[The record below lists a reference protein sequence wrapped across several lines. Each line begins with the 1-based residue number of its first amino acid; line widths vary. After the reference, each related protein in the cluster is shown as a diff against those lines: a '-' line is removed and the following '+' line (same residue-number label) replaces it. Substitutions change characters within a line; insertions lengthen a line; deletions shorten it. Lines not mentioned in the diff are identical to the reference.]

1 MDRRDL
7 LKMALA
13 AGTGWAICRSASAD
27 TPREATGK
35 PDREPALST
44 AEMESCFELFTALL
58 LHAPPS
64 FHETLMSA
72 SIALYAALTEAP
84 WRDRSPQ
91 APQRLAAD
99 VRAVLQRVRHTYPV
113 LRLEWTGAESHLAA
127 VEPVPIHDGILNCL
141 LVELHNTGLRGAELG
156 VFIADPL
163 HMFAAPARVA
173 PGEMRWGVLH
183 NTVLAPADRCQLVLT
198 ANGRD
203 YAHPVALDRR
213 PTALIHGVVTERDGS
228 ITAAR
233 VTCICADGLL
243 RFGEQFAGNETLSA
257 KPILPLASRPRM
269 YHLPFF
275 YCDGRFQVRAPLGD
289 TELQAERGCEHA
301 VTTQRIQARRE
312 DLQPITLQLTRL
324 TDMKAQG
331 WISGDTHVH
340 WAKNSWDVNEEIELL
355 GMVQRAED
363 IRCVNNLTL
372 KHVVPGVTSFIA
384 PSQFP
389 MGPVPGWCDDEYH
402 IQMAE
407 EYRNEWFFGHINL
420 LGIKTLIEPIST
432 GKFMGGTYDY
442 PNNVP
447 ALKETHRQGGVT
459 CEAHGLGL
467 NWDVPVNLLNSL
479 SDCLDQIEPVDYYR
493 FLDCGFRVPLGNG
506 SDHPARVTGC
516 ARMYVKHS
524 APGLYAGWLEGI
536 RQKRTFVTSG
546 PLLWLQANGAD
557 IGDVL
562 KLRRSDRVQITAR
575 ALSRHPLGRV
585 QLVVNGKVVE
595 DRPTESTDLTI
606 THTLELT
613 EPSWVCVRCGRL
625 GVYNALAAPDVA
637 HTSAIYLHMDG
648 RRRCI
653 PEAALELAKRMHAH
667 ADDIQQ
673 RAWFANDAQRRECVD
688 YIRNGARQFET
699 MAAARARNG
708 WAGRRPFS
716 TRCRP
721 GRARP
726 GGSSV

>member
-1 MDRRDL
+1 MDRRDI

-13 AGTGWAICRSASAD
+13 AGAGWAVCRAASAD
-27 TPREATGK
+27 SPQESPQQQSAA
-35 PDREPALST
+35 PVLSSF
-44 AEMESCFELFTALL
+44 EMEACFDLFTALL
-58 LHAPPS
+58 RHAPPR
-64 FHETLMSA
+64 FHDTLMSA

-91 APQRLAAD
+91 APQRLAGD
-99 VRAVLQRVRHTYPV
+99 IRAVLQQVRDTYPV
-113 LRLEWTGAESHLAA
+113 LRLDWNGSAAHLTAR
-127 VEPVPIHDGILNCL
+127 EPVPIHDGILNCL
-141 LVELHNTGLRGAELG
+141 LVELHNTGSRGAELG
-156 VFIADPL
+156 VFVADPL
-163 HMFAAPARVA
+163 HMFAPPARVA
-173 PGEMRWGVLH
+173 PGQMRWGVLH
-183 NTVLAPADRCQLVLT
+183 NTVQAAGTSCQLVLT
-198 ANGRD
+198 ADGRQIE
-203 YAHPVALDRR
+203 HPLALDRR
-213 PTALIHGVVTERDGS
+213 PTAWISGSVTESDG
-228 ITAAR
+228 TVTPAR
-233 VTCICADGLL
+233 VTCIGSDGLL
-243 RFGEQFAGNETLSA
+243 RFGEQFAQNETLSI
-257 KPILPLASRPRM
+257 KQILPLASRPRM

-275 YCDGRFQVRAPLGD
+275 YCDGRFRVRLPLGD
-289 TELQAERGCEHA
+289 TEWQAERGCEHA
-301 VTTQRIQARRE
+301 VTRQRGPVRDGENR
-312 DLQPITLQLTRL
+312 PVTLSLKRL

-340 WAKNSWDVNEEIELL
+340 WAKNSWDVNEEIDLL

-384 PSQFP
+384 PSQYP

-407 EYRNEWFFGHINL
+407 EYRNEWFYGHINL

-432 GKFMGGTYDY
+432 GKFMGGNYDY

-447 ALKETHRQGGVT
+447 ALKEAHRQGGVT

-516 ARMYVKHS
+516 ARMYVKNS

-562 KLRRSDRVQITAR
+562 KLRRGDRVQITAR

-595 DRPTESTDLTI
+595 DRPTEATELTI

-613 EPSWVCVRCGRL
+613 ESSWVCVRCGRM
-625 GVYNALAAPDVA
+625 GVFNALAAPDVA

-667 ADDIQQ
+667 ADDIHK
-673 RAWFANDAQRRECVD
+673 RAWFANDAQRSECVD
-688 YIRNGARQFET
+688 YIRNGARQFEA
-699 MAAARARNG
+699 MAAAARARG
-708 WAGRRPFS
+708 
-716 TRCRP
+716 
-721 GRARP
+721 
-726 GGSSV
+726 